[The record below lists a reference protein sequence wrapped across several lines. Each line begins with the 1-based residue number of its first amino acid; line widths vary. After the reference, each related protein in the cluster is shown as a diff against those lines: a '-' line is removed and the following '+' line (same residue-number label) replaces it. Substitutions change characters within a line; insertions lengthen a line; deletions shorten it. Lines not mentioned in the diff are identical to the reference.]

1 MIFIYCL
8 TALLIAWVW
17 IDYFRIIDIFEKD
30 KLIYFIISFLL
41 GGSSVLIVFGLN
53 ELFLDEVPLY
63 LNGQFLNDLLYSVL
77 KIGAVEEFAKLVP
90 FLVTLPLFRKQI
102 NEPID
107 YLALICA
114 SALGFS
120 AVENVLYFNLAGPEI
135 ISARAILSSIGH
147 MFDSSL
153 IAYGIILVKYRYD
166 GARLYLIPL
175 FFAFAALSHGFYD
188 FWLLYEAMPYGLVI
202 TIIYFLISVSW
213 FAVILNNALNNS
225 SYFTYKKVL
234 NSHFIAAQ
242 LLTYY
247 LGVYIIQFI
256 LIWTNDNI
264 YVALSNFL
272 GALYTSGFLVVVIS
286 IRLSRFRLIKNHWHT
301 LKIEF
306 PFTIGAAG
314 QAIKIKGDGYNEALI
329 NSYYQELFYLKP
341 LSIRN
346 TFIGNKRL
354 ALIEKKFYSKED
366 QVYYQAKVYHGNQH
380 GEYETIF
387 LRPKRKGV
395 LSKGEKPI
403 VAIMLGPSDSSFE
416 HWSFKNSDF
425 KFKEWGLIEAK
436 TEE

>member
-153 IAYGIILVKYRYD
+153 IAYGIILVKYR
-166 GARLYLIPL
+166 
-175 FFAFAALSHGFYD
+175 
-188 FWLLYEAMPYGLVI
+188 
-202 TIIYFLISVSW
+202 
-213 FAVILNNALNNS
+213 
-225 SYFTYKKVL
+225 
-234 NSHFIAAQ
+234 
-242 LLTYY
+242 
-247 LGVYIIQFI
+247 
-256 LIWTNDNI
+256 
-264 YVALSNFL
+264 
-272 GALYTSGFLVVVIS
+272 
-286 IRLSRFRLIKNHWHT
+286 
-301 LKIEF
+301 
-306 PFTIGAAG
+306 
-314 QAIKIKGDGYNEALI
+314 
-329 NSYYQELFYLKP
+329 
-341 LSIRN
+341 
-346 TFIGNKRL
+346 
-354 ALIEKKFYSKED
+354 
-366 QVYYQAKVYHGNQH
+366 
-380 GEYETIF
+380 
-387 LRPKRKGV
+387 
-395 LSKGEKPI
+395 
-403 VAIMLGPSDSSFE
+403 
-416 HWSFKNSDF
+416 
-425 KFKEWGLIEAK
+425 
-436 TEE
+436 